1 MTRRPWL
8 LMCLLLS
15 GCAAMCGDTIPPGTV
30 GLLVDNMAGGNN
42 PKAIEVKPGQ
52 MVEVES
58 RDPAADA
65 VRLVGKGRAALT
77 IGTRAASK
85 LLVEV
90 PTVR

>member
-1 MTRRPWL
+1 MKTRIIML
-8 LMCLLLS
+8 AVVVLAL
-15 GCAAMCGDTIPPGTV
+15 AARQFAGDER
-30 GLLVDNMAGGNN
+30 A
-42 PKAIEVKPGQ
+42 
-52 MVEVES
+52 
-58 RDPAADA
+58 RADA